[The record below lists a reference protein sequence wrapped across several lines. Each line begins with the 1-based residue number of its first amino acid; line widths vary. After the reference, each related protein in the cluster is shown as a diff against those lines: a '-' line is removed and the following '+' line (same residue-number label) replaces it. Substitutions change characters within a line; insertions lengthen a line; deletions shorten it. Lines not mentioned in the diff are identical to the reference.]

1 MKRDSGFNSCT
12 HSPLSLA
19 RIQALRHP
27 VLACYNVRARRR
39 HTGCRRTPGVRVGGG
54 QTSNLP
60 SASGLNV
67 GGGDR
72 LCLGRGVLRPRC
84 VEGSRGRCG
93 GKATGDA
100 RSPAGG
106 ATARHRGRGPSAR
119 APERGSVSGSC
130 GGANAWARHGR
141 SDTESK
147 KIPAVRSEQIL
158 AGFRLGI
165 AAWAIDRATGD
176 SDGVCVHRG
185 LATDPEQCE
194 GRAQLAYG
202 VQMIVKSPV
211 TVSAPLKVSKDPEI
225 ALSNGRCRACG
236 PSGPPSHDT
245 DCRDALRCTRADR
258 GWRWLHCGTVCFG
271 GERLALRTILVC

>member
-1 MKRDSGFNSCT
+1 MYSGFNSST

-119 APERGSVSGSC
+119 AGVGVRVLWGSERVGETWEVGH
-130 GGANAWARHGR
+130 RI
-141 SDTESK
+141 K
-147 KIPAVRSEQIL
+147 KN
-158 AGFRLGI
+158 
-165 AAWAIDRATGD
+165 T
-176 SDGVCVHRG
+176 
-185 LATDPEQCE
+185 
-194 GRAQLAYG
+194 
-202 VQMIVKSPV
+202 
-211 TVSAPLKVSKDPEI
+211 
-225 ALSNGRCRACG
+225 
-236 PSGPPSHDT
+236 
-245 DCRDALRCTRADR
+245 
-258 GWRWLHCGTVCFG
+258 G
-271 GERLALRTILVC
+271 GEVGTNTGRLQTRHRRVGDRSRHR